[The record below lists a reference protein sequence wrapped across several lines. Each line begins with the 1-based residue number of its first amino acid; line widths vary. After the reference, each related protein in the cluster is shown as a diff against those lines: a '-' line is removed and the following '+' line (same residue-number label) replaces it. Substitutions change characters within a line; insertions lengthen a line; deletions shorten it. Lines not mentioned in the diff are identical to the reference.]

1 MSMYSMMHGT
11 NPLSDVLLAML
22 GLKRGDVGRFRDC
35 YLTRGDERSEIRS
48 AADPLR
54 IVVYTRNG
62 GGNRDDYKDVTDA
75 LEKHPCYL
83 TDYDADHDSTYASYA
98 FSVPIEFATD
108 AEVLADAGGQH
119 DATPSE
125 RFEKLIASMEAAKP

>member
-1 MSMYSMMHGT
+1 MSMYNLMHGT

-35 YLTRGDERSEIRS
+35 YLARGDERSEERS
-48 AADPLR
+48 PADPLR

-62 GGNRDDYKDVTDA
+62 GGNRDDYAEVSEA
-75 LEKHPCYL
+75 LAKHPLYL
-83 TDYDADHDSTYASYA
+83 TDYDADHDCTYASYV
-98 FSVPIEFATD
+98 FSVPVEFATD
-108 AEVLADAGGQH
+108 AEVLADAGAQH

-125 RFEKLIASMEAAKP
+125 RFEKLLASLKAATP